1 MQVEVRFEHPAM
13 KVNETFSGNDADEIV
28 DAMRKRVAK
37 DLPFAM
43 RLVVNNMANVFFAR
57 EVVTRYN
64 QQEKKTLPP
73 PVTSEE
79 FLEMMQQEGVATIT
93 GR

>member
-1 MQVEVRFEHPAM
+1 MQVSVKFNHSAM
-13 KVNETFSGNDADEIV
+13 AINETFAGDDADAIV
-28 DAMRKRVAK
+28 TAMRKRVAK

-64 QQEKKTLPP
+64 EYEKKKLPP

-79 FLEMMQQEGVATIT
+79 FLEQMRQEGVAVIKE
-93 GR
+93 